1 MKVLLILKIGRGKVT
16 NFSEVTK
23 YFPDK
28 RYLKRKPGVCSQKPE
43 QIPG

>member
-28 RYLKRKPGVCSQKPE
+28 IFPDKVFKKEARSL
-43 QIPG
+43 